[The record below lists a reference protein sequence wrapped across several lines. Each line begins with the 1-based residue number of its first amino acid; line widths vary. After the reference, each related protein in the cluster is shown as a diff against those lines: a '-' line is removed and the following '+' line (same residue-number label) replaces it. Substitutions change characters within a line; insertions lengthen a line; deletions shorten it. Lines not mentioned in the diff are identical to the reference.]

1 MTLAFSKSAEQRKK
15 FSLIQWSWMKE
26 GKCCVEA
33 VRSQTFFEAMCYS
46 RGWCNCRSLDLS
58 VAEAFST
65 SYQI

>member
-46 RGWCNCRSLDLS
+46 RGWCNSNCD
-58 VAEAFST
+58 
-65 SYQI
+65 